1 MPVSQNRVFKT
12 SLVSLKKYG
21 NLGEKNLVN
30 GLRQI
35 SQKVEILYSHLFLHI
50 HGLLSHVP
58 RIVWDF
64 LFRRGHIDTEVDQIW
79 VGVKTNFWWFCCNY
93 NKEFYEKIPWL
104 RPIVSDLDQEKTAW
118 ELTARD
124 YVSLLLREKW
134 RSHSDLEK
142 VLEIFYTFQ
151 SRLQSCR
158 TQVATIAY
166 KHPSNCDSVSILQ
179 WHRSYPEMSFENV
192 VLVKVPKIKN

>member
-12 SLVSLKKYG
+12 SFVSLKKYG

-104 RPIVSDLDQEKTAW
+104 RPIVSDLDQEQNCMRTNSPRLRQS
-118 ELTARD
+118 LTQR
-124 YVSLLLREKW
+124 K
-134 RSHSDLEK
+134 
-142 VLEIFYTFQ
+142 
-151 SRLQSCR
+151 
-158 TQVATIAY
+158 
-166 KHPSNCDSVSILQ
+166 
-179 WHRSYPEMSFENV
+179 
-192 VLVKVPKIKN
+192 VKVTFRPRKSPWNILHFPKPSSELPKPSRNDCLQTSKQLWFCKHFAMTQKLPWNEFWKCGSSQSSKD